1 MPQHHQDNILLQLE
15 NVSRSFVIG
24 KKVIGDKV
32 INGKGMSKKVMSETL
47 VQVLKNIN
55 LTICRG
61 EMVAIV
67 GASGSGKS
75 TLMNI
80 LGCLDKPSSGEYRVA
95 GRALQQLN
103 TDALAEL
110 RREHF
115 GFIFQRYQLLNDLNA
130 RDNVEVPAI
139 YAGIDREERRLRAAN
154 LLSRLG
160 LAERMD
166 YRPSQLS
173 GGQQQRVSIARAL
186 MNGGQ
191 VILADEPTGALD
203 THSGNEVLNI
213 LKDLH
218 QQGHTVVIV
227 THDMSI
233 AKHAQRIIEL
243 RDGEVIADQQN
254 PQVAPVE
261 SQLRISA
268 AENATSPAKP
278 MPKSRVKA
286 LSGRLQEAFKM
297 ALLAMSAQRLRTLL
311 TMLGI
316 IIGIASVVSVVA
328 LGKGSQQQVLANIN
342 AMGTSTLEIFPG
354 KDFGDMRSAAIHTL
368 RASDADAL
376 AQQGYIHSVTPAV
389 SSSST
394 LRYGNQS
401 VSGTVN
407 GVGEQYF
414 LVRGYS
420 LNQGMAFNRTS
431 VDNLMQEAVI
441 DENTRNKLFP
451 DGENP
456 IGKVILL
463 GSLPCRVIGV
473 AAKKQSGFGSDEN
486 LNVWIPYTTAMKRMF
501 GQSYLKSITVRV
513 NDDINLANA
522 EQGVTKLLTQRHGGT
537 QDFFVMNTD
546 SIRQTIEKTTSTM
559 TLLVSMIAVISLVVG
574 GIGVMNIMLVS
585 VTERT
590 KEIGVRMAV
599 GARASDIMQQFLIE
613 AVLVCL
619 LGGCLG
625 VILSLGI
632 GLIFSQFS
640 SNFSMI
646 YSAASIIT
654 AFVCSSLIGVVFGF
668 FPAKRAAEMDPIRAL
683 ERE

>member
-1 MPQHHQDNILLQLE
+1 MPDINQGKILLQLD
-15 NVSRSFVIG
+15 NVSRWFS
-24 KKVIGDKV
+24 IGDKDV
-32 INGKGMSKKVMSETL
+32 GAATVR
-47 VQVLKNIN
+47 VLKNIN
-55 LTICRG
+55 LTIHSG

-80 LGCLDKPSSGEYRVA
+80 LGCLDKPSSGEYLVA
-95 GRALQQLN
+95 GRIPLHQDR
-103 TDALAEL
+103 DALAEL

-115 GFIFQRYQLLNDLNA
+115 GFIFQRYHLLNDLNA
-130 RDNVEVPAI
+130 RENVEIPAI
-139 YAGIDREERRLRAAN
+139 YAGIEHEERRQRATN

-160 LAERMD
+160 LADRLD

-186 MNGGQ
+186 MNGGE

-213 LKDLH
+213 LKNLH
-218 QQGHTVVIV
+218 RQGHTVVIV

-233 AKHAQRIIEL
+233 AEHAQRIIEL
-243 RDGEVIADQQN
+243 RDGEVIADRQK
-254 PQVAPVE
+254 PQIVSAEISNIEKEPDTANKAP
-261 SQLRISA
+261 L
-268 AENATSPAKP
+268 SPW
-278 MPKSRVKA
+278 KA
-286 LSGRLQEAFKM
+286 QYDRLQEAFKM
-297 ALLAMSAQRLRTLL
+297 ALLAMSAQRLRTVL

-328 LGKGSQQQVLANIN
+328 LGKGSQQQVLANIS

-368 RASDADAL
+368 RAADADAL
-376 AQQGYIHSVTPAV
+376 ARQGYIHSTTPTV
-389 SSSST
+389 STSTT
-394 LRYGNQS
+394 LRYGNKS

-414 LVRGYS
+414 LVRGYTID
-420 LNQGMAFNRTS
+420 QGMAFNRIS
-431 VDNLMQEAVI
+431 VNNLMQEAVI
-441 DENTRNKLFP
+441 DENTRDKLFP
-451 DGENP
+451 NGEIP
-456 IGKVILL
+456 LGKVILL

-473 AAKKQSGFGSDEN
+473 VARKQSGFGSDEN
-486 LNVWIPYTTAMKRMF
+486 LNVWIPYTAAMKRML

-513 NDDINLANA
+513 NDDIDLANA
-522 EQGVTKLLTQRHGGT
+522 EQGVTKLLTQRHGT
-537 QDFFVMNTD
+537 QDFFIMNTD
-546 SIRQTIEKTTSTM
+546 SIRQTIEKTSSTM

-590 KEIGVRMAV
+590 REIGVRMAV

-625 VILSLGI
+625 VVLSLGI
-632 GLIFSQFS
+632 GLVFSQFS
-640 SNFSMI
+640 SNFSMV
-646 YSAASIIT
+646 YSATSIIT
-654 AFVCSSLIGVVFGF
+654 AFFCSSLIGVIFGF

>member
-1 MPQHHQDNILLQLE
+1 MTDLNQRKILLQLD
-15 NVSRSFVIG
+15 NVSRWFVTG
-24 KKVIGDKV
+24 
-32 INGKGMSKKVMSETL
+32 ETN

-55 LTICRG
+55 LTIHRG

-80 LGCLDKPSSGEYRVA
+80 LGCLDKPSSGEYLVA
-95 GRALQQLN
+95 GRIPQHLDGD
-103 TDALAEL
+103 TLAEL

-115 GFIFQRYQLLNDLNA
+115 GFIFQRYHLLNDLSA
-130 RDNVEVPAI
+130 RENVEIPAI
-139 YAGIDREERRLRAAN
+139 YAGIEREVRRQRASA

-160 LAERMD
+160 LVDRLE

-186 MNGGQ
+186 MNGGE

-203 THSGNEVLNI
+203 THSGNEVLSI

-218 QQGHTVVIV
+218 RQGHTVVIV
-227 THDMSI
+227 THDMTI
-233 AKHAQRIIEL
+233 AEHAQRIIEL
-243 RDGEVIADQQN
+243 RDGEVIADRAV
-254 PQVAPVE
+254 PQAVDQTQSVPRVPDEIAPE
-261 SQLRISA
+261 IETKLPLSPWKAQRDRLR
-268 AENATSPAKP
+268 
-278 MPKSRVKA
+278 
-286 LSGRLQEAFKM
+286 EAFKM
-297 ALLAMSAQRLRTLL
+297 ATLAMAAQRLRTLL

-354 KDFGDMRSAAIHTL
+354 KDFGDMRSAAIQTL
-368 RASDADAL
+368 RATDADAL
-376 AQQGYIHSVTPAV
+376 AKQGYIHSVTPTV
-389 SSSST
+389 STSTT
-394 LRYGNQS
+394 LRYGNKS

-414 LVRGYS
+414 LVRGYT
-420 LNQGMAFNRTS
+420 LDQGMAFTRAS
-431 VDNLMQEAVI
+431 VDGLMQEAVI
-441 DENTRNKLFP
+441 DENTRDKLFP
-451 DGENP
+451 NGENP
-456 IGKVILL
+456 LGKVILL

-486 LNVWIPYTTAMKRMF
+486 LNVWIPYTTAMKRML
-501 GQSYLKSITVRV
+501 GQSYLRSITVRV
-513 NDDINLANA
+513 NDDIDLTNA
-522 EQGVTKLLTQRHGGT
+522 EQGVTRLLSQRHGT

-619 LGGCLG
+619 LGGGIG
-625 VILSLGI
+625 VMLSLGI
-632 GLIFSQFS
+632 GLLFSQFS
-640 SNFSMI
+640 SNFSMV
-646 YSAASIIT
+646 YSATSIIT
-654 AFVCSSLIGVVFGF
+654 AFVCSSLIGVIFGF
-668 FPAKRAAEMDPIRAL
+668 FPAKRAAKMDPIRAL

>member
-1 MPQHHQDNILLQLE
+1 MPNLNQSKILLQLD
-15 NVSRSFVIG
+15 NVSRWFISG
-24 KKVIGDKV
+24 
-32 INGKGMSKKVMSETL
+32 EER

-55 LTICRG
+55 LTIHRG

-80 LGCLDKPSSGEYRVA
+80 LGCLDKPSSGEYLVA
-95 GRALQQLN
+95 GCIPQHLDSN
-103 TDALAEL
+103 ELAEL

-115 GFIFQRYQLLNDLNA
+115 GFIFQRYHLLNDLSA
-130 RDNVEVPAI
+130 RENVEIPAI
-139 YAGIDREERRLRAAN
+139 YAGVNREERRQRAAS

-160 LAERMD
+160 LVDRLD

-186 MNGGQ
+186 MNGGE

-203 THSGNEVLNI
+203 THSGTEVLNI
-213 LKDLH
+213 LKGLH

-233 AKHAQRIIEL
+233 AEHAQRIIEL
-243 RDGEVIADQQN
+243 RDGEVIADRQM
-254 PQVAPVE
+254 PQPE
-261 SQLRISA
+261 L
-268 AENATSPAKP
+268 PAKVSAIETP
-278 MPKSRVKA
+278 DIAHKPPLTSWKA
-286 LSGRLQEAFKM
+286 QRDRLQEAFKM

-342 AMGTSTLEIFPG
+342 SMGTSTLEIFPG

-368 RASDADAL
+368 RATDADAL
-376 AQQGYIHSVTPAV
+376 AQQSYIHSVTPTV
-389 SSSST
+389 STSTT
-394 LRYGNQS
+394 LRYGNKS

-414 LVRGYS
+414 LVRGYT
-420 LNQGMAFNRTS
+420 LAQGMAFNRTS

-441 DENTRNKLFP
+441 DENTRDKLFP
-451 DGENP
+451 NGENP
-456 IGKVILL
+456 LGKVILL

-486 LNVWIPYTTAMKRMF
+486 LNVWIPYTTAMKRML

-513 NDDINLANA
+513 NDDIDLANA
-522 EQGVTKLLTQRHGGT
+522 EQGVTKLLTQRHGT

-559 TLLVSMIAVISLVVG
+559 TLLVSMIAVISLIVG

-599 GARASDIMQQFLIE
+599 GARTSDIMQQFLIE

-625 VILSLGI
+625 VVLSLAI
-632 GLIFSQFS
+632 GLLFSQFS
-640 SNFSMI
+640 SSFSMV
-646 YSAASIIT
+646 YSATSIIA
-654 AFVCSSLIGVVFGF
+654 AFICSSLIGVVFGF
-668 FPAKRAAEMDPIRAL
+668 FPAKRAAQMDPIRAL

>member
-1 MPQHHQDNILLQLE
+1 MSDLNHNKILLQLD
-15 NVSRSFVIG
+15 NVSREFM
-24 KKVIGDKV
+24 
-32 INGKGMSKKVMSETL
+32 NGEQT

-55 LTICRG
+55 LTICSG

-80 LGCLDKPSSGEYRVA
+80 LGCLDKPSSGEYLVA
-95 GRALQQLN
+95 GRIPRHLDS
-103 TDALAEL
+103 DALAEL

-115 GFIFQRYQLLNDLNA
+115 GFIFQRYHLLNDLSA
-130 RDNVEVPAI
+130 QANVEIPAI
-139 YAGIDREERRLRAAN
+139 YAGINREERKQRAAS

-160 LAERMD
+160 LAERLD

-186 MNGGQ
+186 MNGGE

-203 THSGNEVLNI
+203 THSGNDVLNI

-233 AKHAQRIIEL
+233 AEHAQRIVEL
-243 RDGEVIADQQN
+243 RDGEVITDRQMQSAES
-254 PQVAPVE
+254 VSTATVE
-261 SQLRISA
+261 QKISI
-268 AENATSPAKP
+268 TSKPALTAW
-278 MPKSRVKA
+278 KA
-286 LSGRLQEAFKM
+286 QRDRLQEAFKM
-297 ALLAMSAQRLRTLL
+297 AILAMAAQRLRTVL

-368 RASDADAL
+368 RATDADAL

-389 SSSST
+389 STSTT
-394 LRYGNQS
+394 LRYGNKS

-414 LVRGYS
+414 VVRGYS
-420 LNQGMAFNRTS
+420 INQGMAFNRTS
-431 VDNLMQEAVI
+431 VDGLMQEAVI
-441 DENTRNKLFP
+441 DENTRDKLFAH
-451 DGENP
+451 GENP

-473 AAKKQSGFGSDEN
+473 ATKKQSGFGSDAN
-486 LNVWIPYTTAMKRMF
+486 LNVWIPYTTAMKRML

-513 NDDINLANA
+513 NDDIDLANA
-522 EQGVTKLLTQRHGGT
+522 EQGVTKLLTQRHGT
-537 QDFFVMNTD
+537 LDFFVMNTD

-625 VILSLGI
+625 VILSLAI

-640 SNFSMI
+640 SNFSMV
-646 YSAASIIT
+646 YSTTSIMM
-654 AFVCSSLIGVVFGF
+654 AFICSSLIGVIFGF

>member
-1 MPQHHQDNILLQLE
+1 MADLNQRKILLQLD
-15 NVSRSFVIG
+15 NVSRWFSAGEESVR
-24 KKVIGDKV
+24 
-32 INGKGMSKKVMSETL
+32 
-47 VQVLKNIN
+47 VLKNIN
-55 LTICRG
+55 LTIYSG

-80 LGCLDKPSSGEYRVA
+80 LGCLDKPSSGEYLVA
-95 GRALQQLN
+95 GRIPQHLDSD
-103 TDALAEL
+103 TLAEL

-115 GFIFQRYQLLNDLNA
+115 GFIFQRYHLLNDLSA
-130 RDNVEVPAI
+130 RENVEIPAI
-139 YAGIDREERRLRAAN
+139 YAGIDREERRQRACD

-160 LAERMD
+160 LADRLE

-186 MNGGQ
+186 MNGGE

-218 QQGHTVVIV
+218 QQGHTLIIV

-233 AKHAQRIIEL
+233 AQHAQRIIEL
-243 RDGEVIADQQN
+243 RDGEVIADRATQLTAQQE
-254 PQVAPVE
+254 QLAPISTPE
-261 SQLRISA
+261 IAPKIANKTRLSPWKAQRDRLR
-268 AENATSPAKP
+268 
-278 MPKSRVKA
+278 
-286 LSGRLQEAFKM
+286 EAFKM
-297 ALLAMSAQRLRTLL
+297 ATLAMAAQRLRTLL

-354 KDFGDMRSAAIHTL
+354 KDFGDMRSAAIQTL
-368 RASDADAL
+368 RATDADAL
-376 AQQGYIHSVTPAV
+376 AKQGYIHSVTPAV
-389 SSSST
+389 TSSTT
-394 LRYGNQS
+394 LRYGNKS

-414 LVRGYS
+414 MVRGYS
-420 LNQGMAFNRTS
+420 IAQGMAFTRAS
-431 VDNLMQEAVI
+431 VDGLMQEAVI
-441 DENTRNKLFP
+441 DENTRDKLFP
-451 DGENP
+451 NGENP
-456 IGKVILL
+456 LGKVILL

-486 LNVWIPYTTAMKRMF
+486 LNVWIPYSTAMKRML
-501 GQSYLKSITVRV
+501 GQSYLRSITVRV
-513 NDDINLANA
+513 NDDIDLANA
-522 EQGVTKLLTQRHGGT
+522 EQGVTKLLAQRHGT

-619 LGGCLG
+619 LGGCIG
-625 VILSLGI
+625 VVLSLGI
-632 GLIFSQFS
+632 GLLFSQFS
-640 SNFSMI
+640 SSFSMV
-646 YSAASIIT
+646 YSVTSIIT
-654 AFVCSSLIGVVFGF
+654 AFVCSSLIGVIFGF

-683 ERE
+683 ER

>member
-1 MPQHHQDNILLQLE
+1 MMASQPLLQLQGISRRFQAGDQ
-15 NVSRSFVIG
+15 NV
-24 KKVIGDKV
+24 
-32 INGKGMSKKVMSETL
+32 T
-47 VQVLKNIN
+47 VLKEIN
-55 LTICRG
+55 LSIAQG

-80 LGCLDKPSSGEYRVA
+80 LGCLDRPSEGDYQVA
-95 GRALQQLN
+95 GRSTARL
-103 TDALAEL
+103 DRDSLAEL

-115 GFIFQRYQLLNDLNA
+115 GFIFQRYHLLGDLSA
-130 RDNVEVPAI
+130 QGNVEVPAV
-139 YAGIDREERRLRAAN
+139 YAGHARSARQQRAAD
-154 LLSRLG
+154 LLQRLG
-160 LAERMD
+160 LAQRLN

-186 MNGGQ
+186 MNGGE

-203 THSGNEVLNI
+203 SHSGQEVMSI

-218 QQGHTVVIV
+218 ARGHTVVIV
-227 THDMSI
+227 THDMQV
-233 AKHAQRIIEL
+233 AEHAQRIIEL
-243 RDGEVIADQQN
+243 SDGEIVADRRKTTAHTVARLPIALDNAVSRWQ
-254 PQVAPVE
+254 
-261 SQLRISA
+261 SQRD
-268 AENATSPAKP
+268 
-278 MPKSRVKA
+278 
-286 LSGRLQEAFKM
+286 RLYEAFKM
-297 ALLAMSAQRLRTLL
+297 ALLAMASQRLRTLL

-342 AMGTSTLEIFPG
+342 AMGTSTLEVYPG
-354 KDFGDMRSAAIHTL
+354 KDFGDMRSAAVQTL
-368 RASDADAL
+368 RATDADAL
-376 AQQGYIHSVTPAV
+376 AQQGYVHSVTPTV
-389 SSSST
+389 SSST
-394 LRYGNQS
+394 TFRYGNQS

-420 LNQGMAFNRTS
+420 IDSGMAFNRHS
-431 VDNLMQEAVI
+431 VDQLMQEAVI

-451 DGENP
+451 HGVNPLGE
-456 IGKVILL
+456 VILL
-463 GSLPCRVIGV
+463 GSLPCRIIGV

-486 LNVWIPYTTAMKRMF
+486 LNVWIPYTTAMKRML

-513 NDDINLANA
+513 NDDIDLTSA
-522 EQGVTKLLTQRHGGT
+522 EDGVTRLLSQRHGGK
-537 QDFFVMNTD
+537 DFFVMNTD
-546 SIRQTIEKTTSTM
+546 SIRQTIEKTTATL
-559 TLLVSMIAVISLVVG
+559 TLLVSMIALISLVVG

-590 KEIGVRMAV
+590 REIGVRMAV

-619 LGGCLG
+619 LGGTLG
-625 VILSLGI
+625 VLLSLGI
-632 GLIFSQFS
+632 GVVFSQFS
-640 SNFSMI
+640 DNFTMV
-646 YSAASIIT
+646 YSTESIVAAFI
-654 AFVCSSLIGVVFGF
+654 CSTLIGVIFGF
-668 FPAKRAAEMDPIRAL
+668 FPARRAAGMDPIHAL

>member
-1 MPQHHQDNILLQLE
+1 MPNLNQSKILLQLD
-15 NVSRSFVIG
+15 NVSRWFISG
-24 KKVIGDKV
+24 
-32 INGKGMSKKVMSETL
+32 EER

-55 LTICRG
+55 LTIHSG

-80 LGCLDKPSSGEYRVA
+80 LGCLDKPSSGEYLVA
-95 GRALQQLN
+95 GRIPQHLDSN
-103 TDALAEL
+103 ELAEL

-115 GFIFQRYQLLNDLNA
+115 GFIFQRYHLLNDLSA
-130 RDNVEVPAI
+130 QENVEIPAI
-139 YAGIDREERRLRAAN
+139 YAGVNREERRQRAAS

-160 LAERMD
+160 LVDRLD

-186 MNGGQ
+186 MNGGE

-203 THSGNEVLNI
+203 THSGTEVLNI
-213 LKDLH
+213 LKGLH

-233 AKHAQRIIEL
+233 AEHAQRIIEL
-243 RDGEVIADQQN
+243 RDGEVIADRQM
-254 PQVAPVE
+254 PQPE
-261 SQLRISA
+261 L
-268 AENATSPAKP
+268 PAKISTIETP
-278 MPKSRVKA
+278 DIAHKPPLVSWKA
-286 LSGRLQEAFKM
+286 QRDRLQEAFKM

-342 AMGTSTLEIFPG
+342 SMGTSTLEIFPG

-368 RASDADAL
+368 RATDADAL
-376 AQQGYIHSVTPAV
+376 AQQGYIHSVTPTV
-389 SSSST
+389 STSTT
-394 LRYGNQS
+394 LRYGNKS

-414 LVRGYS
+414 LVRGYT
-420 LNQGMAFNRTS
+420 LAQGMAFNRTS

-441 DENTRNKLFP
+441 DENTRDKLFP
-451 DGENP
+451 NGENP
-456 IGKVILL
+456 LGKVILL

-486 LNVWIPYTTAMKRMF
+486 LNVWIPYTTAMKRML

-513 NDDINLANA
+513 NDDIDLANA
-522 EQGVTKLLTQRHGGT
+522 EQGVTKLLTQRHGT

-599 GARASDIMQQFLIE
+599 GARTSDIMQQFLIE

-625 VILSLGI
+625 VVLSLVI
-632 GLIFSQFS
+632 GLLFSQFS
-640 SNFSMI
+640 SSFSMV
-646 YSAASIIT
+646 YSATSIIT
-654 AFVCSSLIGVVFGF
+654 AFICSSLIGVIFGF
-668 FPAKRAAEMDPIRAL
+668 SPAKRAAQMDPIRAL

>member
-1 MPQHHQDNILLQLE
+1 MPNLNQSKILLQLDD
-15 NVSRSFVIG
+15 VSRWFISG
-24 KKVIGDKV
+24 
-32 INGKGMSKKVMSETL
+32 EER

-55 LTICRG
+55 LTIHSG

-80 LGCLDKPSSGEYRVA
+80 LGCLDKPSSGEYLVA
-95 GRALQQLN
+95 GRIPQHLDSN
-103 TDALAEL
+103 ELAEL

-115 GFIFQRYQLLNDLNA
+115 GFIFQRYHLLNDLSA
-130 RDNVEVPAI
+130 QENVEIPAI
-139 YAGIDREERRLRAAN
+139 YAGVNREERRQRAAS

-160 LAERMD
+160 LVDRLD

-186 MNGGQ
+186 MNGGE

-203 THSGNEVLNI
+203 THSGTEVLNI
-213 LKDLH
+213 LKGLH

-233 AKHAQRIIEL
+233 AEHAQRIIEL
-243 RDGEVIADQQN
+243 RDGEVIADRQM
-254 PQVAPVE
+254 PQPE
-261 SQLRISA
+261 L
-268 AENATSPAKP
+268 PAKISTIETP
-278 MPKSRVKA
+278 DIAHKPPLVSWKA
-286 LSGRLQEAFKM
+286 QRDRLQEAFKM

-342 AMGTSTLEIFPG
+342 SMGTSTLEIFPG

-368 RASDADAL
+368 RATDADAL
-376 AQQGYIHSVTPAV
+376 AQQGYIHSVTPTV
-389 SSSST
+389 STSTT
-394 LRYGNQS
+394 LRYGNKS

-414 LVRGYS
+414 LVRGYT
-420 LNQGMAFNRTS
+420 LAQGMAFNRTS

-441 DENTRNKLFP
+441 DENTRDKLFP
-451 DGENP
+451 NGENP
-456 IGKVILL
+456 LGKVILL

-486 LNVWIPYTTAMKRMF
+486 LNVWIPYTTAMKRML

-513 NDDINLANA
+513 NDDIDLANA
-522 EQGVTKLLTQRHGGT
+522 EQGVTKLLTQRHGT

-599 GARASDIMQQFLIE
+599 GARTSDIMQQFLIE

-625 VILSLGI
+625 VVLSLVI
-632 GLIFSQFS
+632 GLLFSQFS
-640 SNFSMI
+640 SSFSMV
-646 YSAASIIT
+646 YSATSIIT
-654 AFVCSSLIGVVFGF
+654 AFICSSLIGVIFGF
-668 FPAKRAAEMDPIRAL
+668 FPAKRAAQMDPIRAL